1 MGNKMG
7 RRNFMKISALAA
19 EVSLAQGAPY
29 ERPPSKEADDIL
41 KGVCDIHV
49 HASPDTK
56 ERSIDEFGFAY
67 EAKGAG
73 YRAVMFKSNYWSCH
87 DRAYLIRRAVADFEC
102 FGSLCMNGCVGDRVN
117 ARAAELAA
125 SAAGGLCK
133 CIWMPT
139 LDSAYQNEAE
149 GRRGKGIPVLDAS
162 SRVLPEVVKVMEICA
177 RADII
182 FATGHSSPRESLI
195 LAKKAREIGVK
206 KFVVTH
212 ANSTIWKMTP
222 DQIRQAAD
230 LGAFI
235 EFCYLPCLW
244 GKGTGLPMFE
254 RMPES
259 EFASFVKIIPQRSF
273 VSTDLGQVGIPR
285 PIDGMRMCIT
295 SMLDSGISKE
305 TVDLLVRK
313 NPAELLGLQP
323 KALSTE
329 QKGMRI

>member
-19 EVSLAQGAPY
+19 GVSLAQGAPY

-41 KGVCDIHV
+41 KGVCDIRV

-56 ERSIDEFGFAY
+56 KRSIDELGFAY

-117 ARAAELAA
+117 ARAAELAS

-162 SRVLPEVVKVMEICA
+162 SRVLSEVVKVMEICA
-177 RADII
+177 RRHNFCHGPQLA
-182 FATGHSSPRESLI
+182 PRKPNIGKEGAGDRGEKIRRHPRQFHDMENDAGPNKAGRRFGRVYRILLPSLS
-195 LAKKAREIGVK
+195 LGERHGVAH
-206 KFVVTH
+206 V
-212 ANSTIWKMTP
+212 
-222 DQIRQAAD
+222 
-230 LGAFI
+230 
-235 EFCYLPCLW
+235 
-244 GKGTGLPMFE
+244 
-254 RMPES
+254 
-259 EFASFVKIIPQRSF
+259 
-273 VSTDLGQVGIPR
+273 
-285 PIDGMRMCIT
+285 
-295 SMLDSGISKE
+295 
-305 TVDLLVRK
+305 
-313 NPAELLGLQP
+313 
-323 KALSTE
+323 
-329 QKGMRI
+329 